1 MDELDALVQQL
12 TPDQRVRLLEEIDR
26 LLADSPTPWCDEQ
39 RGMRLSDLPQDI
51 VVELFHTAS
60 HHFQALAYPD
70 WWLLGIAGDAVGR
83 LDWGLVQACLELFER
98 RRVFYGLEA
107 CILTSLWTALPTPA
121 VEPCD
126 EDVHELI
133 EEGDSDATTSTD

>member
-1 MDELDALVQQL
+1 MDELDALLQQL
-12 TPDQRVRLLEEIDR
+12 TPEQRVRLVGEIDR
-26 LLADSPTPWCDEQ
+26 LLADAPNPWGDEQ

-83 LDWGLVQACLELFER
+83 QDWGLVQACLELFER
-98 RRVFYGLEA
+98 RRAFYGLEA
-107 CILTSLWTALPTPA
+107 CVLSSLWTALPTLA
-121 VEPCD
+121 GELSD

>member
-1 MDELDALVQQL
+1 MDEIDALVQQL
-12 TPDQRVRLLEEIDR
+12 TPDERVRLLEEIDR
-26 LLADSPTPWCDEQ
+26 LLADANHRCDEQ

-83 LDWGLVQACLELFER
+83 QDWGLVQACLELFER

-107 CILTSLWTALPTPA
+107 CVLSSLWTALPTLA
-121 VEPCD
+121 EELSD

>member
-1 MDELDALVQQL
+1 MDELDALLQQL
-12 TPDQRVRLLEEIDR
+12 TPDQRVRLVEEIDR
-26 LLADSPTPWCDEQ
+26 LLADDNHRCDEQ

-83 LDWGLVQACLELFER
+83 QDWGLVQACLELFER

-107 CILTSLWTALPTPA
+107 CILTSLWTALPAPV

-126 EDVHELI
+126 EDVQELI
-133 EEGDSDATTSTD
+133 EEGDSNATTSAD